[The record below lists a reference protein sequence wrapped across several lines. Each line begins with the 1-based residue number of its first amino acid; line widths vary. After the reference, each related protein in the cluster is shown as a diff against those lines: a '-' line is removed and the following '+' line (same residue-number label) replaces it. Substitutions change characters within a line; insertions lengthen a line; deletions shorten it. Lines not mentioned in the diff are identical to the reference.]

1 MNYFRQDKLNKNLVE
16 EEFASCMLFVMT
28 KHPAHENDS
37 PSDSP
42 QNKEFQIAR
51 IAGRSTEI
59 DPARLQIDIY
69 RNEIGELMIRMDD
82 PIRSEFWLEIAVTN
96 REELQAPRK

>member
-28 KHPAHENDS
+28 KYPAHENDS

-51 IAGRSTEI
+51 IAGRSEEI

-82 PIRSEFWLEIAVTN
+82 PINSEFWLEIAIQIH
-96 REELQAPRK
+96 EETERQAK

>member
-28 KHPAHENDS
+28 KHLAHEN
-37 PSDSP
+37 DSP

-51 IAGRSTEI
+51 IAGRSEEI

-82 PIRSEFWLEIAVTN
+82 PINSEFWLEIAIQIH
-96 REELQAPRK
+96 EEAERQAK